1 MIEKENIVYRFAG
14 FELEPRERRLVSDG
28 KPLALT
34 PKVFDTL
41 VYLVENAGRAVS
53 KDELLKALWPRGY
66 VEEAT
71 LSNQVWQIRRALG
84 DTAKDT
90 RFIETLPK
98 LGYRFVAPVVC
109 ERSPSAASAPSPPA
123 ELPAPTATPE
133 PNVTP
138 VRAQRRSV
146 STTGAIAVTA
156 LAVLICSIA
165 WWALR
170 HRTPNPVAGDR
181 SVAVLGFHNLSQN
194 AKDAWLSPA
203 LIEML
208 GSELGAAGHIRVL
221 PDEQVHD
228 ASQGLRT
235 TLAGGYGRETLASLR
250 QRLGADYV
258 VSGSYLVAS
267 SADDPTLRVD
277 VQLQDTK
284 SGAVIATLSNEAALS
299 SLPQLANQTGVS
311 LREKLGIGAAIGP
324 AAGRTAS
331 VEPPTTDVARR
342 IGLATDAM
350 ERHDAVRAR
359 DELIQAVAEA
369 PQFAPA
375 YLHLSRAWSALGYR
389 EKALAAAEQ
398 ASSHSANLPPELKL
412 EIAAAAQT
420 DSYEWGAAAA
430 SWQSL
435 VALKPFAIDYR
446 IHEMEAQ
453 ISLGD
458 FAAAQ
463 ATLADLKRLPQAMGD
478 PRVTLADSRLALA
491 RNDAA
496 GGEVLAAQAQR
507 EANSRELPGVAADAA
522 LALSAAR
529 GLLGKYDL
537 ATADAQAAISYFG
550 SSGNPHGE
558 SAARRQL
565 AAILGD
571 QNRVDD
577 AHAEYSRA
585 LAIAQKVGDAGE
597 VGAIYRNIASLLWL
611 AGDRDGTAAA
621 ARQALAVA
629 RETGN
634 LPLQAWTLRAL
645 ASIAADDAASD
656 EVIAQYQEVTL
667 LNERAHDRGGHVWS
681 LATLADTLRLR
692 GELAEARDVCDR
704 AMTEAVAL
712 SDPQFAIVSTFTC
725 AGVAFDRGETERAR
739 ALLERVA
746 SLAASGRNPIY
757 AANTEL
763 LLGQIDL
770 EASHWPEAAKRLRLA
785 AEEFAGVGA
794 VTGEADADALLAV
807 CAAASGDSAERDRA
821 LARTRHLRASITA
834 RQEVYAADIVMAQLD
849 GAAHGDAPAHL
860 RALALDAEHRHFL
873 GWSLEAK
880 LAEWRVLAA
889 HDGSQARELRA
900 EIEREARAHG
910 FNRILALLGAS
921 PLQTI

>member
-14 FELEPRERRLVSDG
+14 FELEPRERRLMSDG

-109 ERSPSAASAPSPPA
+109 ERTPSAALAPAPPA
-123 ELPAPTATPE
+123 ELPTPTATPE
-133 PNVTP
+133 PSVTP

-146 STTGAIAVTA
+146 STIGAIGVTA

-170 HRTPNPVAGDR
+170 HRTPEPIAGDR
-181 SVAVLGFHNLSQN
+181 SVAVVGFHNLSQN

-203 LIEML
+203 LIAML
-208 GSELGAAGHIRVL
+208 GSELGASGHIRVL

-228 ASQGLRT
+228 ASQSLGSP
-235 TLAGGYGRETLASLR
+235 LAGGYARETLASLR

-258 VSGSYLVAS
+258 ISGSYLVAS

-277 VQLQDTK
+277 VQLQDTR

-299 SLPQLANQTGVS
+299 SLPQLANQTGVG
-311 LREKLGIGAAIGP
+311 LREKLGIGAPIGP

-463 ATLADLKRLPQAMGD
+463 ATLADLKRLPQATGD

-712 SDPQFAIVSTFTC
+712 SDPQFVIVSTFTC

>member
-1 MIEKENIVYRFAG
+1 MIDKENIVYRFAG
-14 FELEPRERRLVSDG
+14 FELEPRERRLLSDG

-109 ERSPSAASAPSPPA
+109 ERASSAASVPPSPVSPTPPA
-123 ELPAPTATPE
+123 IPETSAAPAP
-133 PNVTP
+133 
-138 VRAQRRSV
+138 RSSV
-146 STTGAIAVTA
+146 SSRGAIAVTA
-156 LAVLICSIA
+156 LAALMCSLA
-165 WWALR
+165 WWAWR
-170 HRTPNPVAGDR
+170 HRTPEPVAGDR
-181 SVAVLGFHNLSQN
+181 SVAVMGFHNLSQN
-194 AKDAWLSPA
+194 TKDAWLSPA

-208 GSELGAAGHIRVL
+208 GSELGTAGHIRVL

-228 ASQGLRT
+228 ASQGLGAP
-235 TLAGGYGRETLASLR
+235 LAGGYGREALASLR

-258 VSGSYLVAS
+258 ISGSYLVAS
-267 SADDPTLRVD
+267 SADDPTLRLD

-284 SGAVIATLSNEAALS
+284 SGAMIGTLSNQAALS
-299 SLPQLANQTGVS
+299 SLPQLANQTGVG
-311 LREKLGIGAAIGP
+311 LREKLGVGASSGAA
-324 AAGRTAS
+324 AERASS

-342 IGLATDAM
+342 IGLAADAM

-375 YLHLSRAWSALGYR
+375 YLHLSRAWSSLGFR

-398 ASSHSANLPPELKL
+398 AASHSANLPPELKL

-420 DSYEWGAAAA
+420 ESYEWAAAA
-430 SWQSL
+430 ATWQAL

-446 IHEMEAQ
+446 IHKMEAQ

-463 ATLADLKRLPQAMGD
+463 ATLADLKGLPQAVGD
-478 PRVTLADSRLALA
+478 PRVPLAAARLALA

-507 EANSRELPGVAADAA
+507 EANARGLPGVAADAA
-522 LALSAAR
+522 LALASAR

-537 ATADAQAAISYFG
+537 ATANAQAAISYFG
-550 SSGNPHGE
+550 GSGNPHGE
-558 SAARRQL
+558 SGARRQL

-611 AGDRDGTAAA
+611 AGDRDGTTAAA
-621 ARQALAVA
+621 QQALTVA

-704 AMTEAVAL
+704 AMTEATAL

-725 AGVAFDRGETERAR
+725 AGVALDRGETERAR

-746 SLAASGRNPIY
+746 SLAGSGRNPIY

-763 LLGQIDL
+763 LLGQIEL
-770 EASHWPEAAKRLRLA
+770 EASHWPAAAKRLRLA

-807 CAAASGDSAERDRA
+807 CAAASGDSAERDQE
-821 LARTRHLRASITA
+821 LARTRKLRAAITA

-873 GWSLEAK
+873 SWSLEAK
-880 LAEWRVLAA
+880 LAEWRVIVARG
-889 HDGSQARELRA
+889 GSRAPELRA
-900 EIEREARAHG
+900 EIEREARGHG
-910 FNRILALLGAS
+910 FNRILTLLDA
-921 PLQTI
+921 PLSQAI